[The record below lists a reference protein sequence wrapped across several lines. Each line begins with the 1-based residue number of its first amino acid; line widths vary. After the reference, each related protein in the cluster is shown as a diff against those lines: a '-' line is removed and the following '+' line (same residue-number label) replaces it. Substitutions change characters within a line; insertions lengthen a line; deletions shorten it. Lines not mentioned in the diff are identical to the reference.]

1 MVSLEGPPEVWTLGT
16 NVNALAAKD
25 CWSHLMGMPNIVRRP
40 CDELGAFFASFHK
53 LFIDHDLKSHGRSPF
68 TFRNTIQHMKIT
80 NVLFLLFGL
89 AGLLPTVSFASDA
102 DLFVDTQ
109 EPIPFVWENVNT
121 SIVIRQRTVFV
132 QFERLAP
139 DQNETL
145 ELNFFDDVHIT
156 AIRDH
161 VEFSDAGGNTWI
173 GTAAADPNGS
183 ATFVWRGNQLTGT
196 VYAGASAYQVRHIQ
210 DDLHLVREIRTP
222 PIESRA
228 SPAWRAPIDDEEEVV
243 ALVNQERQIHHLP
256 PLREDS
262 RLHAAALAHSE
273 DMALNNYFSHIS
285 QDNRDPGDRITQA
298 GYAWSTYG
306 ENIAAGYST
315 PTAVVEGWMNSAG
328 HRANILRSGF
338 CDIGVG
344 LAYSAASRYGYYWTQ
359 NFGRERGVSVCQTTQ
374 QYTIT
379 AVSGSHGSIWP
390 EGVVTVDA
398 GDSVAFTI
406 NADSGYRIRD
416 VLIDNQSMG
425 PIQSYTFANV
435 NQDHT
440 IEALFEVLP
449 PDKKIQYLPFLRLL
463 LLDE

>member
-1 MVSLEGPPEVWTLGT
+1 M
-16 NVNALAAKD
+16 
-25 CWSHLMGMPNIVRRP
+25 
-40 CDELGAFFASFHK
+40 
-53 LFIDHDLKSHGRSPF
+53 
-68 TFRNTIQHMKIT
+68 
-80 NVLFLLFGL
+80 
-89 AGLLPTVSFASDA
+89 LPTVSFSGDA

-109 EPIPFVWENVNT
+109 TPIPSEWENVN
-121 SIVIRQRTVFV
+121 SRMVIRQRAVLV
-132 QFERLAP
+132 QFDRLAP
-139 DQNETL
+139 DRNETL
-145 ELNFFDDVHIT
+145 ELNFFDDVHLT
-156 AIRDH
+156 AVRKR
-161 VEFSDAGGNTWI
+161 VEYSGAGESAWI
-173 GTAAADPNGS
+173 GTVVSDHSGS
-183 ATFVWRGNQLTGT
+183 ATLVWRNGQLTGT
-196 VYAGASAYQVRHIQ
+196 VYAATSAFQVRHIN
-210 DDLHLVREIRTP
+210 DDLHLVREILTP
-222 PIESRA
+222 LTESRGRA
-228 SPAWRAPIDDEEEVV
+228 AWRAPIDDEAEVV
-243 ALVNQERQIHHLP
+243 TLVNQERQIHGLP
-256 PLREDS
+256 PLQDDS
-262 RLHAAALAHSE
+262 RLHAAALGHSE
-273 DMALNNYFSHIS
+273 DMALNDYFSHTS
-285 QDNRDPGDRITQA
+285 LDNRNPGDRITQA

-379 AVSGSHGSIWP
+379 AVSGSHGRIWP

-440 IEALFEVLP
+440 IEALFEERPPERYSISAVSGSHGRLLPEGVVMVDAGDSVAFTIIADIGYRIRDVLIDDQSMGPIQSYTFANVTQNHTIEALFEERP
-449 PDKKIQYLPFLRLL
+449 PQREVRNLPFLRLL